1 MNKTFKIYLLLLVV
15 VFGAI
20 IVMDYNSPKPID
32 WTPSYSINDK
42 IPYGLYVFN
51 QELPNFFKNQ
61 KITPIRNTP
70 YEYFGEKYN
79 YDSLVN
85 NYKVN
90 GTFISI
96 NENSSLD
103 EQSVNELFSFVSHG
117 NTVFLSGKILPNS
130 LLDSL
135 HLKMNSEFKFK
146 DSIYNW
152 IANSKVSS
160 KKYKLMEGVSNN
172 FFSKIDTLNTTVL
185 GCQNGDST
193 RINFIKVQYRNGSFL
208 LHTQPTAFT
217 NFHLLK
223 KDHFEYAEQVLSY
236 LPKTDLFWY
245 TKNQNGAL
253 ISDSPMR
260 YILSQP
266 ALKWAWY
273 LFLIGMVIF
282 ILFNAKRK
290 QRIVPIVEPLTNT
303 TVAFTKTIG
312 NLYYQEG
319 DHDTIITKKIIFFL
333 EKIRNDYLLDTTYLN
348 EDFIKKLHLK
358 SGKDLAAIQKA
369 VFLINTHRRSP
380 HNSIEADLI
389 AINNA
394 IEKLELE

>member
-1 MNKTFKIYLLLLVV
+1 
-15 VFGAI
+15 
-20 IVMDYNSPKPID
+20 
-32 WTPSYSINDK
+32 
-42 IPYGLYVFN
+42 
-51 QELPNFFKNQ
+51 
-61 KITPIRNTP
+61 
-70 YEYFGEKYN
+70 
-79 YDSLVN
+79 
-85 NYKVN
+85 
-90 GTFISI
+90 
-96 NENSSLD
+96 
-103 EQSVNELFSFVSHG
+103 
-117 NTVFLSGKILPNS
+117 
-130 LLDSL
+130 
-135 HLKMNSEFKFK
+135 MNSEFKFR

-260 YILSQP
+260 YILSQS

-273 LFLIGMVIF
+273 LF
-282 ILFNAKRK
+282 
-290 QRIVPIVEPLTNT
+290 
-303 TVAFTKTIG
+303 
-312 NLYYQEG
+312 
-319 DHDTIITKKIIFFL
+319 
-333 EKIRNDYLLDTTYLN
+333 
-348 EDFIKKLHLK
+348 
-358 SGKDLAAIQKA
+358 
-369 VFLINTHRRSP
+369 
-380 HNSIEADLI
+380 
-389 AINNA
+389 
-394 IEKLELE
+394 